1 MYIIIVGA
9 GEVGS
14 YLTKILVEEQHDVA
28 VIESDEKLAREIES
42 NFDALVVVGSG
53 VSGDTL
59 RQAGIDKADLVL
71 AVTRTDEVNLIACM
85 VASKFGKSPAT
96 VARVREAA
104 YLTQGSL
111 SAKELGL
118 SLLASPE
125 KAVADEVVR
134 LLGYQGSG
142 DVQTLAD
149 GRLVLLELP
158 LSADSPLV
166 HETLAEAREVFPEQ
180 SLVAAIHGPH
190 GLRIPDGNSRMT
202 ADERAYILTTPEN
215 VTDFWILSGKP
226 WHHVKHT
233 LIIGCGTIGLRLAK
247 QLEQQKMYPTIIEV
261 DPERA
266 TYVSRQLSKSI
277 VLEGDATDP
286 ELLREQLEERADAVV
301 VLLEDDEKALLVGL
315 FCKHLGA
322 KKVIVRSDKPAYH
335 PIAHKL
341 GIDATLTPRQ
351 AIADQI
357 LRFVRRGRV
366 TSAHMLGDHEG
377 EIIQMLVPENP
388 KNRELIEK
396 PLMELSFPDGALIGA
411 VIRNGTVM
419 IGSGGTRLQPHDHVL
434 VVSPTACLH
443 DVENLFA

>member
-14 YLTKILVEEQHDVA
+14 YLAKILVQEKHDVA
-28 VIESDEKLAREIES
+28 IIESDEKLAREIEDQL
-42 NFDALVVVGSG
+42 DALVVYGSG

-59 RQAGIDKADLVL
+59 KQAGIAKADLVL

-85 VASKFGKSPAT
+85 VAAKFGNSPAT

-125 KAVADEVVR
+125 QAVADTVVD
-134 LLGYQGSG
+134 LLSYEGSG
-142 DVQTLAD
+142 DVHGLAD
-149 GRLVLLELP
+149 DRVMLLELP
-158 LSADSPLV
+158 LSSDSPLV
-166 HETLAEAREVFPEQ
+166 HETLAEAHEVFPGQ
-180 SLVAAIHGPH
+180 SLVAAIHGPR
-190 GLRIPDGNSRMT
+190 GLRIPHGGDRIS

-215 VTDFWILSGKP
+215 VTDFWILSGTP
-226 WHHVKHT
+226 WHHVRHA

-247 QLEQQKMYPTIIEV
+247 ELEKQKMYPTILEI
-261 DPERA
+261 DRDRA
-266 TYVSRQLSKSI
+266 HYVSKQLTKSI
-277 VLEGDATDP
+277 VLEGDATNPD
-286 ELLREQLEERADAVV
+286 LLREQLDERSDAVV

-341 GIDATLTPRQ
+341 GIDATLTPRE

-357 LRFVRRGRV
+357 LRFVRKGRV
-366 TSAHMLGDHEG
+366 ASAHMLGDHEG
-377 EIIQMLVPENP
+377 EIIEVLLPEQP
-388 KNRELIEK
+388 KNKDITTK
-396 PLMELSFPDGALIGA
+396 PLKDIKFPAGSLIGA
-411 VIRNGTVM
+411 VIRDGNVRIASGDTV
-419 IGSGGTRLQPHDHVL
+419 LQPYDHLL
-434 VVSPTACLH
+434 VVAMTDCIKDIETILA
-443 DVENLFA
+443 